1 MTAGINILGKLW
13 LNFPLHDL
21 NCGIRMFDRKF
32 ARVVEIQHRIN
43 LVNPEL
49 YVRAY
54 NAKLKLDEVII
65 THAERTKGQTSHNFK
80 KSYRIFMSVN
90 NYFRTYAQ
98 RKTFN

>member
-21 NCGIRMFDRKF
+21 NCGIRMSDRKL

-90 NYFRTYAQ
+90 NYFRTLCAE
-98 RKTFN
+98 KNF